1 MKSNHI
7 SFVFDRPKNYSF
19 LCFMIYSRYKNGNI
33 KPFNKVLVA
42 LKDSYL
48 KVGINNLLARQSLF
62 EPNTFLS
69 WFFVELT
76 SKFCHCR
83 WPKRLLYCSKPNTYV
98 IKYLVIISQVWNEYS

>member
-1 MKSNHI
+1 MSSNI
-7 SFVFDRPKNYSF
+7 SLHFGRPKNYSF
-19 LCFMIYSRYKNGNI
+19 LWFMICSRYKNGNI
-33 KPFNKVLVA
+33 KPFNKILVA

-76 SKFCHCR
+76 SKFVIVGG
-83 WPKRLLYCSKPNTYV
+83 PNGYYIV
-98 IKYLVIISQVWNEYS
+98 RNQIHVS